1 VLRRK
6 ARVENVKRMV
16 LKEML
21 AELADY
27 DGIECGNCKDKHT
40 REFFVITIIVVVV
53 VVVVWMFKTQEVAS
67 YKTKI
72 VYSLIVDR
80 TRASGR
86 SAEDE
91 AW

>member
-1 VLRRK
+1 VL
-6 ARVENVKRMV
+6 
-16 LKEML
+16 
-21 AELADY
+21 
-27 DGIECGNCKDKHT
+27 
-40 REFFVITIIVVVV
+40 
-53 VVVVWMFKTQEVAS
+53 
-67 YKTKI
+67 KI